1 MASQGQ
7 RDDQIP
13 GVAVKA
19 PHFFKII
26 LADPLRHGKLMIPRR
41 FVRKHG
47 EGLSNLA
54 FLNLPNGVEWKL
66 ELTRCDGE
74 IWLQKGWQE
83 FLEYYSVKPGHFLVF
98 RYEGNS
104 RFHVLIFDMSA
115 TEIDYPTHSSQVKGG
130 NFGEKLQVSPKEESE
145 NDSSVEILD
154 SFRTYSKR
162 REKLP
167 CDPRPQKMK
176 RTNPSAKA
184 EKISNLPKWVP
195 HSTPNRTQSKEVK
208 PKKLKAEGNLHPTK
222 QEFEGVE
229 GISTK
234 EVGCPKSEVLTRTRP
249 LTLIEKARALK
260 KASGFKRRNPYFMV
274 VMQPSYVQFGWCLNV
289 PLKFAKTYLNMTLGD
304 VVLRVSDGR
313 NWFVKY
319 SAGKFFCWKEFSLDN
334 NLKVGDVCAF
344 ELIKGIKVSF
354 KVVIFRAHEG
364 QCPLS
369 PGGLY
374 FSSKGEG
381 GSIPK
386 SPMCFQSHIFRSKKR
401 TATEKARAL
410 ERAIAFN
417 SQNPFFMVSMG
428 TLYANGACNLRIPC
442 KFAEKY
448 LSDQKCGNVILLVSG
463 GKTWPV
469 QYIYREFGSRR
480 NTELAIGWRA
490 YARDNKLKEGDI
502 CVFELM
508 EGIGVTNS
516 HQSLGKRSDCTSI
529 SKQKILKLYQKE
541 FSRVVMLERVGDK
554 SWVVKFELQPQV
566 K

>member
-7 RDDQIP
+7 RDDQSP
-13 GVAVKA
+13 GAVVKA

-26 LADPLRHGKLMIPRR
+26 LADSLRHGKLMIPRR

-54 FLNLPNGVEWKL
+54 FLNLPNGAEWKL

-167 CDPRPQKMK
+167 RDPRPQKMK
-176 RTNPSAKA
+176 RTNPSAKT

-195 HSTPNRTQSKEVK
+195 HSTPNRTQSTEEK
-208 PKKLKAEGNLHPTK
+208 PKKLKALGNLHPTK

-260 KASGFKRRNPYFMV
+260 KASGFKCENPYFM
-274 VMQPSYVQFGWCLNV
+274 NV
-289 PLKFAKTYLNMTLGD
+289 PLKFAKTYLDMTLGD
-304 VVLRVSDGR
+304 VVLRASDGR

-319 SAGKFFCWKEFSLDN
+319 SAGKFLCWKEFSLDN

-354 KVVIFRAHEG
+354 KVVIFRANEG

-386 SPMCFQSHIFRSKKR
+386 SPMCFQSHIFRSKKW
-401 TATEKARAL
+401 TASEKARVL

-428 TLYANGACNLRIPC
+428 TPYANGRCNLNIPC

-448 LSDQKCGNVILLVSG
+448 LSDQKPGNIILLVSG
-463 GKTWPV
+463 GKSWPV
-469 QYIYREFGSRR
+469 QYISRDFGSQRK
-480 NTELAIGWRA
+480 TELSIGWRA
-490 YARDNKLKEGDI
+490 FARDSKLKEGDV

-508 EGIGVTNS
+508 KGIGVTNS
-516 HQSLGKRSDCTSI
+516 HQSLVN
-529 SKQKILKLYQKE
+529 SKY
-541 FSRVVMLERVGDK
+541 SR
-554 SWVVKFELQPQV
+554 
-566 K
+566 

>member
-7 RDDQIP
+7 RDDQSP
-13 GVAVKA
+13 GAVVKA

-26 LADPLRHGKLMIPRR
+26 LADSLRHGKLMIPRR

-54 FLNLPNGVEWKL
+54 FLNLPNGAEWKL
-66 ELTRCDGE
+66 ELMRCDGE

-167 CDPRPQKMK
+167 RDPRPQKMK
-176 RTNPSAKA
+176 RTNPSAKT
-184 EKISNLPKWVP
+184 EKISNLPKW
-195 HSTPNRTQSKEVK
+195 
-208 PKKLKAEGNLHPTK
+208 
-222 QEFEGVE
+222 
-229 GISTK
+229 
-234 EVGCPKSEVLTRTRP
+234 VLTRTRP

-260 KASGFKRRNPYFMV
+260 KASGFKCENPYFMV

-289 PLKFAKTYLNMTLGD
+289 PLKFAKTYLDMTLGD
-304 VVLRVSDGR
+304 VVLRASDGR

-319 SAGKFFCWKEFSLDN
+319 SAGKFLCWKEFSLDN

-354 KVVIFRAHEG
+354 KVVIFRANEG

-386 SPMCFQSHIFRSKKR
+386 SPMCFQSHIFRSKKW
-401 TATEKARAL
+401 TASEKARVL

-428 TLYANGACNLRIPC
+428 TPYANGRCNLNIPC

-448 LSDQKCGNVILLVSG
+448 LSDQKPGNIILLVSG
-463 GKTWPV
+463 GKSWPV
-469 QYIYREFGSRR
+469 QYISRDFGSQRK
-480 NTELAIGWRA
+480 TELSIGWRA
-490 YARDNKLKEGDI
+490 FARDSKLKEGDV

-508 EGIGVTNS
+508 KGIGVTNS
-516 HQSLGKRSDCTSI
+516 HQSLVNHFKTQ
-529 SKQKILKLYQKE
+529 SK
-541 FSRVVMLERVGDK
+541 
-554 SWVVKFELQPQV
+554 EL
-566 K
+566 